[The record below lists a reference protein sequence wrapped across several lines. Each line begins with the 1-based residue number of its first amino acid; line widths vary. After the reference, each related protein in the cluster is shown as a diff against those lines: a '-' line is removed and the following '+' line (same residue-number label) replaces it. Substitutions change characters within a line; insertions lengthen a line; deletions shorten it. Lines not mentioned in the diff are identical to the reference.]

1 MTTKLFTA
9 KAYLYARW
17 LTYCLFLSLPF
28 TRILSGLNLVVIIF
42 IAWIFLFFHWN
53 RKLLPTSLIWFTVI
67 ANCYFILSFFNIFP
81 KIWTVEFEISAI
93 PQQALFAYSMLPM
106 FYLFFTFIVY
116 FLHSDLRLKK
126 LLKIILAFVVYNK
139 CVDALLDGFE
149 FDFFFSIAGL
159 GNISALAILGFSLAI
174 SSSHSVKEKTIYILF
189 FLLASVNS
197 PFSQNIV
204 FAFMFLWILFVPK
217 YSIQIIGLFIFS
229 TVLVY
234 GAFLNDPMTVHFI
247 DQNLTVRLVLIK
259 DAIDGF
265 LQSNTIGVGFGT
277 ESIQNYYPLFKNP
290 VFQNEDEAGFL
301 HITVHNS
308 FATIAYRLGIAGFT
322 AFIFFL
328 YATLKCISDCRVNK
342 SVASILFLCFY
353 IVCFQNPALESYI
366 YMIGVFLMFGSI
378 WALNY
383 VELLSSDRD

>member
-1 MTTKLFTA
+1 LTTELFSD

-28 TRILSGLNLVVIIF
+28 TRMVSGLNLVVITF
-42 IAWIFLFFHWN
+42 IAWIFLIFHWN

-67 ANCYFILSFFNIFP
+67 ANCYFLLSFFNIFP
-81 KIWTVEFEISAI
+81 KIWTTEFEIRAI

-106 FYLFFTFIVY
+106 FYLFFTFMVY

-139 CVDALLDGFE
+139 GVDALLDGFE

-174 SSSHSVKEKTIYILF
+174 ASSHSVKEKTIYILF
-189 FLLASVNS
+189 FILASVNS
-197 PFSQNIV
+197 PFAQNIV

-234 GAFLNDPMTVHFI
+234 GAFLNDPMAVHFI

-290 VFQNEDEAGFL
+290 VFQGSK
-301 HITVHNS
+301 TV
-308 FATIAYRLGIAGFT
+308 
-322 AFIFFL
+322 
-328 YATLKCISDCRVNK
+328 
-342 SVASILFLCFY
+342 
-353 IVCFQNPALESYI
+353 
-366 YMIGVFLMFGSI
+366 
-378 WALNY
+378 Y
-383 VELLSSDRD
+383 VK